1 MGGGGAKA
9 YLKGNLPIR
18 HMQSIANI
26 LNRKKIETTNVP
38 IRERNHTYDLLH
50 EKGSKLNLPTTF
62 LLKLLKKYNLQDV
75 ERMLSWLSD
84 YPKIDISKPPI
95 GLAYWFLKHYALAK
109 SK

>member
-9 YLKGNLPIR
+9 YLIGNYRYI

-26 LNRKKIETTNVP
+26 LNGKKIEVTEEAK
-38 IRERNHTYDLLH
+38 RERNYTYDILH
-50 EKGSKLNLPTTF
+50 EKGSKLYLPTTF
-62 LLKLLKKYNLQDV
+62 LLRLLKKYNLQDV

-84 YPKIDISKPPI
+84 YPKIDLSKPPI
-95 GLAYWFLKHYALAK
+95 GLAYWFLKNYALAK